1 MDLDKTATVLRPD
14 LSTECLDPRCI
25 NLLIARSV
33 LRKKPWVLH
42 ASVLHCR
49 QPLCTIRAI
58 YSLSNAVGF
67 IHLLSTPSL
76 WLPSLTSTSCSF
88 YVVQMFAAWGEGG
101 ESGGRGWRWEWVG
114 AQGHSSLPWSGSLH
128 FLASPPNQLAP
139 APLSATNSPRAF
151 PVFPR
156 KGRFNP
162 LEFSAATSEQTDC
175 FRSPGAHKPSHTE
188 MRLCVWMA
196 VQSWTRAGGY
206 IRTSWPQA

>member
-1 MDLDKTATVLRPD
+1 MDLDKTSTVLRPD

-25 NLLIARSV
+25 NLLIARAV

-42 ASVLHCR
+42 ASVLHSH
-49 QPLCTIRAI
+49 QPLCCLHSFKRCR
-58 YSLSNAVGF
+58 

-88 YVVQMFAAWGEGG
+88 YVVQMFAAWEVGG
-101 ESGGRGWRWEWVG
+101 ESGGRGWSWEWVG
-114 AQGHSSLPWSGSLH
+114 TQGHSSLPWTGSLH
-128 FLASPPNQLAP
+128 FVASPPNQLAP
-139 APLSATNSPRAF
+139 SPLSATNSPRAF
-151 PVFPR
+151 PVFSW

-162 LEFSAATSEQTDC
+162 LEFSAATSDQTDC
-175 FRSPGAHKPSHTE
+175 FRSPEAHKPSHTE
-188 MRLCVWMA
+188 MRLCVGMA